1 MENNFIE
8 MEWSRLW
15 WLLSVVVTEYVLV
28 LAAVGADMASGI
40 SKSRKRGEA
49 TRSRSL
55 RRTVDKLA
63 RYYNVLVVL
72 TVVDA
77 MQIAGAW
84 FMRAVEGYAVPTV
97 PLFTLLGS
105 LVSSAGA
112 RRRPRHPQR
121 PQRRTDAHPPVA
133 SPHRTAV
140 GTGRPLDTR
149 SPVTAADGAFSAVK
163 TAENGGLHA
172 VF

>member
-63 RYYNVLVVL
+63 RYYNVLVML

-84 FMRAVEGYAVPTV
+84 FMRAVEALCRTHRAAVHASRV
-97 PLFTLLGS
+97 
-105 LVSSAGA
+105 A
-112 RRRPRHPQR
+112 RH
-121 PQRRTDAHPPVA
+121 
-133 SPHRTAV
+133 
-140 GTGRPLDTR
+140 GRNRGEKHL
-149 SPVTAADGAFSAVK
+149 
-163 TAENGGLHA
+163 
-172 VF
+172 

>member
-55 RRTVDKLA
+55 RHTVDKLA

-77 MQIAGAW
+77 MQKPARGFCAQSKAMPCPPCRCSRFSGRSAW
-84 FMRAVEGYAVPTV
+84 QE
-97 PLFTLLGS
+97 
-105 LVSSAGA
+105 
-112 RRRPRHPQR
+112 
-121 PQRRTDAHPPVA
+121 
-133 SPHRTAV
+133 
-140 GTGRPLDTR
+140 
-149 SPVTAADGAFSAVK
+149 
-163 TAENGGLHA
+163 
-172 VF
+172 

>member
-55 RRTVDKLA
+55 RRTVA
-63 RYYNVLVVL
+63 PS
-72 TVVDA
+72 TS
-77 MQIAGAW
+77 W
-84 FMRAVEGYAVPTV
+84 RATTTCLWCL
-97 PLFTLLGS
+97 PLSTPC
-105 LVSSAGA
+105 
-112 RRRPRHPQR
+112 R
-121 PQRRTDAHPPVA
+121 
-133 SPHRTAV
+133 
-140 GTGRPLDTR
+140 
-149 SPVTAADGAFSAVK
+149 
-163 TAENGGLHA
+163 
-172 VF
+172 

>member
-105 LVSSAGA
+105 LGMAGIEVKSIFEKGSDKERTDVGALLDLLESSADNEKL
-112 RRRPRHPQR
+112 
-121 PQRRTDAHPPVA
+121 TKIINN
-133 SPHRTAV
+133 
-140 GTGRPLDTR
+140 L
-149 SPVTAADGAFSAVK
+149 K
-163 TAENGGLHA
+163 NLKK
-172 VF
+172 

>member
-40 SKSRKRGEA
+40 SKARKRGEA
-49 TRSRSL
+49 TRSRAL

-97 PLFTLLGS
+97 PSGIAAVMVATVPLFTLLGS
-105 LVSSAGA
+105 LGMAGIEVKSIFEKGSDKE
-112 RRRPRHPQR
+112 
-121 PQRRTDAHPPVA
+121 RTD
-133 SPHRTAV
+133 V
-140 GTGRPLDTR
+140 GALLDLLE
-149 SPVTAADGAFSAVK
+149 SAADNEK
-163 TAENGGLHA
+163 LTKIINNLKNLKK
-172 VF
+172 

>member
-1 MENNFIE
+1 MKWNGAGCGGF
-8 MEWSRLW
+8 SVW
-15 WLLSVVVTEYVLV
+15 WLRSMCSFSPRWAPTWQ
-28 LAAVGADMASGI
+28 AASA
-40 SKSRKRGEA
+40 KSRKRGEA

-105 LVSSAGA
+105 LGMAGIEVKSIFEKGSDKE
-112 RRRPRHPQR
+112 
-121 PQRRTDAHPPVA
+121 RTD
-133 SPHRTAV
+133 V
-140 GTGRPLDTR
+140 GALLDLLE
-149 SPVTAADGAFSAVK
+149 SAADNEK
-163 TAENGGLHA
+163 LTKIINNLKNLKK
-172 VF
+172 

>member
-1 MENNFIE
+1 

-84 FMRAVEGYAVPTV
+84 FMRAVEGYAVP
-97 PLFTLLGS
+97 LFTLLGS
-105 LVSSAGA
+105 LGMAGIEVKSIFEKGSDKE
-112 RRRPRHPQR
+112 
-121 PQRRTDAHPPVA
+121 RTD
-133 SPHRTAV
+133 V
-140 GTGRPLDTR
+140 GALLDLLE
-149 SPVTAADGAFSAVK
+149 SAADNEK
-163 TAENGGLHA
+163 LTKIINNLKNLKK
-172 VF
+172 

>member
-40 SKSRKRGEA
+40 SKARKRGEA

-63 RYYNVLVVL
+63 LLQRACGAYRCRRHADSRRVV
-72 TVVDA
+72 
-77 MQIAGAW
+77 
-84 FMRAVEGYAVPTV
+84 YA
-97 PLFTLLGS
+97 
-105 LVSSAGA
+105 
-112 RRRPRHPQR
+112 
-121 PQRRTDAHPPVA
+121 
-133 SPHRTAV
+133 
-140 GTGRPLDTR
+140 R
-149 SPVTAADGAFSAVK
+149 S
-163 TAENGGLHA
+163 
-172 VF
+172 

>member
-97 PLFTLLGS
+97 PLFTLCFSRFLRIYMNLINS
-105 LVSSAGA
+105 KDRRNSGA
-112 RRRPRHPQR
+112 CWFPMRKFRRC
-121 PQRRTDAHPPVA
+121 
-133 SPHRTAV
+133 
-140 GTGRPLDTR
+140 L
-149 SPVTAADGAFSAVK
+149 
-163 TAENGGLHA
+163 
-172 VF
+172 

>member
-28 LAAVGADMASGI
+28 LAAVGAMASGI

-105 LVSSAGA
+105 LGMAGIEVKSIFEKGSDKERA
-112 RRRPRHPQR
+112 
-121 PQRRTDAHPPVA
+121 D
-133 SPHRTAV
+133 V
-140 GTGRPLDTR
+140 GALLDLLE
-149 SPVTAADGAFSAVK
+149 SAADNEK
-163 TAENGGLHA
+163 LTKIINNLKNLKK
-172 VF
+172 

>member
-40 SKSRKRGEA
+40 SK
-49 TRSRSL
+49 SRSL

-105 LVSSAGA
+105 LGMAGIEVKSIFEKGSDKE
-112 RRRPRHPQR
+112 
-121 PQRRTDAHPPVA
+121 RTD
-133 SPHRTAV
+133 V
-140 GTGRPLDTR
+140 GALLDLLE
-149 SPVTAADGAFSAVK
+149 SAADNEK
-163 TAENGGLHA
+163 LTKIINNLKNLKK
-172 VF
+172 

>member
-105 LVSSAGA
+105 LGMAGIEVKSILRKA
-112 RRRPRHPQR
+112 
-121 PQRRTDAHPPVA
+121 A
-133 SPHRTAV
+133 
-140 GTGRPLDTR
+140 TR
-149 SPVTAADGAFSAVK
+149 SAPMWARCSTCSNPPP
-163 TAENGGLHA
+163 TMRN
-172 VF
+172 

>member
-1 MENNFIE
+1 
-8 MEWSRLW
+8 MEWQRLW
-15 WLLSVVVTEYVLV
+15 RLHSVVVTEYLLV

-40 SKSRKRGEA
+40 RKARRRGEA
-49 TRSRSL
+49 TRSRAL

-97 PLFTLLGS
+97 PVFTLIGS
-105 LVSSAGA
+105 LGMAAIEVKSIFEKGSDKEHADIGA
-112 RRRPRHPQR
+112 L
-121 PQRRTDAHPPVA
+121 
-133 SPHRTAV
+133 
-140 GTGRPLDTR
+140 LDIIE
-149 SPVTAADGAFSAVK
+149 SAADNK
-163 TAENGGLHA
+163 KLTQIINNLKNLRK
-172 VF
+172 

>member
-40 SKSRKRGEA
+40 SKARKRGEA
-49 TRSRSL
+49 TRS
-55 RRTVDKLA
+55 RTVDKLA

-105 LVSSAGA
+105 LGMAGIEVKSIFEKGSDKE
-112 RRRPRHPQR
+112 
-121 PQRRTDAHPPVA
+121 RTD
-133 SPHRTAV
+133 V
-140 GTGRPLDTR
+140 GALLDLLE
-149 SPVTAADGAFSAVK
+149 SAADNEK
-163 TAENGGLHA
+163 LTKIINNLKNLKK
-172 VF
+172 